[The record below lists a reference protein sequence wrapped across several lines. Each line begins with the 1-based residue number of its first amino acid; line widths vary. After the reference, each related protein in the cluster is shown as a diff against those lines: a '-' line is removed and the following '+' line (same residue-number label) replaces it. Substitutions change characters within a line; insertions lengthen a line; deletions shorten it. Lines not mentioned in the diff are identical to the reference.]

1 MTMGFV
7 AAHLPL
13 QVDVTATEG
22 ILSSEL
28 KLRLVDVQL
37 QVDQILLDAHQQAQ
51 ALVDEAQAQAEVLLE
66 EARQTQADASLK
78 AQQDASTLLEKINT
92 EWVKIVS
99 AIEPTAVAVARLVFE
114 RVCAGASLSDQVDA
128 AARAAM
134 RELPE
139 EPVRI
144 CVSTKARE
152 ALGDVWNDVPVTE
165 DDSLADSGVRLES
178 KHGAC
183 DANFDLAR
191 TEVTN
196 ALDAWALRA
205 TSLLRTHKP
214 PVAKIG

>member
-1 MTMGFV
+1 MGFV

-22 ILSSEL
+22 ILTSEL

-37 QVDQILLDAHQQAQ
+37 QVDQILLDAHQKAESLLQ
-51 ALVDEAQAQAEVLLE
+51 DAQAQAAVLLE
-66 EARQTQADASLK
+66 KAQETQAQANRK
-78 AQQDASTLLEKINT
+78 AQLDASTLLEKINT

-139 EPVRI
+139 NPVRI

-152 ALGDVWNDVPVTE
+152 AMGDHWNDLPVTE
-165 DDSLADSGVRLES
+165 DDSLSDAAVRLES

-196 ALDAWALRA
+196 ALDAWAQRA
-205 TSLLRTHKP
+205 TNLLRTHKP

>member
-78 AQQDASTLLEKINT
+78 AQQDAST
-92 EWVKIVS
+92 
-99 AIEPTAVAVARLVFE
+99 IEPTAVAVARLVFE